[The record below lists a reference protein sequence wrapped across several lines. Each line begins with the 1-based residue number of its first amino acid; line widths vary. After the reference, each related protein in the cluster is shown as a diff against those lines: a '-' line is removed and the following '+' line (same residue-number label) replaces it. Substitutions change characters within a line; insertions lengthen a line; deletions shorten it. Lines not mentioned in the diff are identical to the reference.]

1 MMCSFNGQFLRVCV
15 GVLSIT
21 GCLVFSPVPASGQN
35 TGQRKDASPGDTSLI
50 RPLLRQASA
59 YYDTEWNYTNKT
71 KIDSA
76 LPLLEKAL
84 TISHAA
90 GNLPYQHLCNIDL
103 GKYYFRCDNIP
114 TAQKFFHQAI
124 TLDSLGGNKPLEA
137 AAWYEFA
144 DRTPAINGEIG
155 QKLYYYSKSLSIY
168 KELKDRE
175 KEVDIYL
182 RMAVERLTN
191 GQPLQAKKD
200 LQWILELQ
208 GVYHDRTQYKS
219 YNYLGMVEAGMGNY
233 NIAVNYGLTAL
244 KALQPGKDPF
254 TESQIYCNLGK
265 WYLELQQSAKSLEY
279 FTTALEKF
287 QLLAATDIH
296 QRFYA
301 YSLLRQT
308 VQVMIKTGAAREAI
322 SFIREKDARL
332 FPGTDYARQFTYGAL
347 AECYEALGQYVK
359 AETYYLKAVNQA
371 LHNGR
376 VSNSQNEYFKAASFY
391 SKVGDFPQAQRYID
405 KFMAIKSDAKDIN
418 KLREIQYILFRI
430 DSAAGR
436 YIGAIEHFRQYKQLN
451 DSIFSEKKSKQI
463 EELHIQYETVQKEQ
477 SIQLLRNREKLQQ
490 SELATANFN
499 KKLFIAGLVC
509 LAIVLLLLYN
519 DYLHKA
525 QKNRLLEKQQ
535 ETISRKNSSLQDL
548 VNEKERL
555 LVEKNLLLDEK
566 EWLLKEIHHRV
577 KNSLQI
583 VISLLYSQSK
593 RLKDEEA
600 ISAFQ
605 ESQQRIHSVA
615 LMHQKLYVSN
625 NLKHINMG
633 DYIGELVA
641 HLSDAFDITGRGIR
655 FHLDIGKVN
664 LALSQAIPVGLIL
677 NEAITNA
684 IKYAFPRHERCDISI
699 SLTEY
704 DGSFVLE
711 VSDNGKGFP
720 DHFDPY
726 RTDSLGLTLIRGL
739 SDQLEAG
746 CEIINMNGVTVRIR
760 FLKEKGNN
768 DYAGE
773 YAVLPAG
780 F

>member
-1 MMCSFNGQFLRVCV
+1 MCSFSGQILRVCV
-15 GVLSIT
+15 GMLSMAGSLI
-21 GCLVFSPVPASGQN
+21 FPFASASGQN
-35 TGQRKDASPGDTSLI
+35 TGQRDASAPGDTNFI
-50 RPLLRQASA
+50 RYLLQRAST
-59 YYDTEWNYTNKT
+59 YYDTEWNYTNKV

-84 TISHAA
+84 EISHGAR
-90 GNLPYQHLCNIDL
+90 NLLFEHQSNIDL

-114 TAQKFFHQAI
+114 MAQKFFHQAI
-124 TLDSLGGNKPLEA
+124 TLDSISGNKALEA
-137 AAWYEFA
+137 SAWYEFA
-144 DRTPAINGEIG
+144 DRTPAINGEIT
-155 QKLYYYSKSLSIY
+155 QKLFYYNKSLTLY
-168 KELKDRE
+168 NALKDWG

-191 GQPLQAKKD
+191 GQPVQARKD
-200 LQWILELQ
+200 LQRILQLQ

-219 YNYLGMVEAGMGNY
+219 YNYLGMVEAGAGNY
-233 NIAVNYGLTAL
+233 NIAVNYGLAAL
-244 KALQPGKDPF
+244 KALQPGKDRF
-254 TESQIYCNLGK
+254 IESQIYCNLGK
-265 WYLELQQSAKSLEY
+265 WYLELEQSAKSLEY
-279 FTTALEKF
+279 FTTAIEKF
-287 QLLAATDIH
+287 QELSSTNIH

-308 VQVMIKTGAAREAI
+308 VQVMIKTGAAKQAI
-322 SFIREKDARL
+322 TFVQKKDAQM
-332 FPGTDYARQFTYGAL
+332 FPGTDYAKQFTYGAL
-347 AECYEALGQYVK
+347 ADCYEALGQYSR
-359 AETYYLKAVNQA
+359 AELYYMKAVSQA

-376 VSNSQNEYFKAASFY
+376 VSNSQNEYFKVAAFY
-391 SKVGDFPQAQRYID
+391 NKLGDFPKAKRYIE
-405 KFMAIKSDAKDIN
+405 KFMSIKSDAKDIN
-418 KLREIQYILFRI
+418 KLREIQHILFRI

-436 YIGAIEHFRQYKQLN
+436 YISAIEHYRQYKQLN
-451 DSIFSEKKSKQI
+451 DSIFSVKKSKQI

-490 SELATANFN
+490 SEIATANFN
-499 KKLFIAGLVC
+499 KKFFIAGLVC

-525 QKNRLLEKQQ
+525 QKNRLLIKQQ
-535 ETISRKNSSLQDL
+535 DTISRKNSSLQDL

-555 LVEKNLLLDEK
+555 LAEKNLLLDEK

-600 ISAFQ
+600 ISAFR

-615 LMHQKLYVSN
+615 LMHQKLYLSN
-625 NLKHINMG
+625 NLKHINMD

-641 HLSDAFDITGRGIR
+641 HLSDAFDITGQGIR
-655 FHLDIGKVN
+655 FHLNIGKVN

-684 IKYAFPRHERCDISI
+684 IKYAFPREESCNIYI
-699 SLTEY
+699 SLME
-704 DGSFVLE
+704 DFSSFVLE
-711 VSDNGKGFP
+711 ISDNGKGFP
-720 DHFDPY
+720 EHFDAY
-726 RTDSLGLTLIRGL
+726 RTDSLGMTLIRGL
-739 SDQLEAG
+739 SDQLEAD
-746 CEIINMNGVTVRIR
+746 CVIMNMNGVTIRIR
-760 FLKEKGNN
+760 FLKEKGSN
-768 DYAGE
+768 DYMGE
-773 YAVLPAG
+773 HAVLPAS